1 MLLLDIRK
9 RCNTRISEVPT
20 EPAVFSGNSKTPA
33 RRLLPELAPLQGM
46 QNLSRGFMVFRV

>member
-20 EPAVFSGNSKTPA
+20 EPAAFSGNSKTPA